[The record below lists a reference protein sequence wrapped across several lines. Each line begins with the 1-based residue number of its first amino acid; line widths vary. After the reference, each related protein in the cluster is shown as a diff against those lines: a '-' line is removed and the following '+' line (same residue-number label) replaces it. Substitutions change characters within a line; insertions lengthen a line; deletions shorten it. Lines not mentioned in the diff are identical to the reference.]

1 MNRLLED
8 FLVLHLKNLAAT
20 ALFAPLLSFATLS
33 VAAPETRHEVTPT
46 AILIYANNPEDRAYD
61 CAIWYVWSHE
71 AYRATRTET
80 VSETVHVAA
89 RSNAVI
95 HSQPAAYLYV
105 QIEQGPKIE
114 CK

>member
-1 MNRLLED
+1 MDQIVRGHALTSLLAGW
-8 FLVLHLKNLAAT
+8 LGVTT
-20 ALFAPLLSFATLS
+20 ACA
-33 VAAPETRHEVTPT
+33 AAPQTRYEVTPT
-46 AILIYANNPEDRAYD
+46 AIVVYADNPEDRSYD
-61 CAIWYVWSHE
+61 CSIWYVWSHE
-71 AYRATRTET
+71 DYRTTRTET

-95 HSQPAAYLYV
+95 HSQPAVYLYV